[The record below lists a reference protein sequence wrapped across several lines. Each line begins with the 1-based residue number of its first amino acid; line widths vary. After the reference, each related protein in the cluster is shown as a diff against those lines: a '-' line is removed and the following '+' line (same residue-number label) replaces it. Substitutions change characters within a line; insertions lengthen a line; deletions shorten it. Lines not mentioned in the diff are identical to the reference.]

1 LTKEF
6 HGIHLSEGKRLIAS
20 LFFNRGCLMTNPT
33 DLAEVELNT
42 ASDGAPSEQE
52 IAIRAHELF
61 LERVA
66 VEGHDL
72 ED

>member
-1 LTKEF
+1 
-6 HGIHLSEGKRLIAS
+6 
-20 LFFNRGCLMTNPT
+20 MTTNQV

-52 IAIRAHELF
+52 VATRAHELF
-61 LERVA
+61 LERGA

-72 ED
+72 EDWLQAERELKARKSLSL

>member
-1 LTKEF
+1 
-6 HGIHLSEGKRLIAS
+6 
-20 LFFNRGCLMTNPT
+20 MTNPT

-72 ED
+72 EDWLQAERELKARKRLSF

>member
-1 LTKEF
+1 
-6 HGIHLSEGKRLIAS
+6 
-20 LFFNRGCLMTNPT
+20 MTNPT

-42 ASDGAPSEQE
+42 ASDGAPSEQD

-61 LERVA
+61 LKRGA

-72 ED
+72 EDWLQAERELRARA